1 MSLPSD
7 PSIDAP
13 QRPRIWAFGISR
25 LRDLLFEL
33 AGEYDERA
41 DLRVISRAYDDAVH
55 EVETAGARRPDV
67 IVAGGSNAAYLRT
80 RLSVPVVQINPTGFD
95 VMQSLARARRQGER
109 QVALVMPG
117 ETPQEVRDFIS
128 AYGLDVIFAS
138 YRSAEDADACVQALR
153 ERGVGAIIGP
163 GLIADLAAAAG
174 IDAVFLYSHAS
185 VRRGF
190 ETALD
195 LAQATRAE
203 AKRRQ
208 HIDNLLQHLRDG
220 VVALDPSGRVE
231 AINRRL
237 ADALD
242 IDAARAVGRP
252 LAELVPDLARA
263 LPDTDGDM
271 LTSVRGVSYLVHRGP
286 LVGDGAEDG
295 VVLTFQE
302 SRAVERLDRTLRSKQ
317 LTHQFSARYRLD
329 DLVGESA
336 SIQRVK
342 TLAKR
347 YAKSDATVLVL
358 GESGTGKEMVAQS
371 IHRLSARRE
380 FPFVA
385 INCGAFPE
393 ALLESELFGYEEGAF
408 TGARKGGK
416 AGLIEAAHRG
426 TLFLDE
432 IGEMPLPLQS
442 RLLRV
447 LQEREVVR
455 LGSTEPT
462 RVDIRVV
469 AATHG
474 ALTERIAGGTFRAD
488 LYYRLNILSM
498 ALPPLRERIDD
509 MMSLAVA
516 LFMQAVR
523 REPRLTA
530 RIRNSEV
537 GAQVL
542 AGVEAALCGYTW
554 PGNVRELQN
563 VIERIAVELA
573 DTETGTSNGEVAPLD
588 SEMMR
593 TIAPELFAGGLNTRD
608 ARADAKTLRERS
620 RHVEADQ
627 IRAALAACNG
637 DRDAAC
643 RALGISKT
651 TLWRKLNAVR

>member
-1 MSLPSD
+1 
-7 PSIDAP
+7 
-13 QRPRIWAFGISR
+13 
-25 LRDLLFEL
+25 
-33 AGEYDERA
+33 
-41 DLRVISRAYDDAVH
+41 VH
-55 EVETAGARRPDV
+55 
-67 IVAGGSNAAYLRT
+67 
-80 RLSVPVVQINPTGFD
+80 
-95 VMQSLARARRQGER
+95 
-109 QVALVMPG
+109 ALH
-117 ETPQEVRDFIS
+117 
-128 AYGLDVIFAS
+128 
-138 YRSAEDADACVQALR
+138 
-153 ERGVGAIIGP
+153 ERGVGAIVGP

-174 IDAVFLYSHAS
+174 IDTVFLYSHAS
-185 VRRGF
+185 IRRGF
-190 ETALD
+190 ETAMD
-195 LAQATRAE
+195 LAEATRVE
-203 AKRRQ
+203 AKRRR

-220 VVALDPSGRVE
+220 VVALDANGRVE

-237 ADALD
+237 ADALE
-242 IDAARAVGRP
+242 IDAAHAVGRP
-252 LAELVPDLARA
+252 LAQLVPELERS
-263 LPDTDGDM
+263 LPDADGDV
-271 LTSVRGVSYLVHRGP
+271 LVSIRGVSYLVHRGP
-286 LVGDGAEDG
+286 LVGDSGEDG
-295 VVLTFQE
+295 AVLTFQE

-317 LTHQFSARYRLD
+317 LTHQFAARYRLD

-336 SIQRVK
+336 SMQRVK
-342 TLAKR
+342 TLVRR

-371 IHRLSARRE
+371 IHRLSARRD

-462 RVDIRVV
+462 RVDIRVI

-498 ALPPLRERIDD
+498 ALPPLRERTDD

-516 LFMQAVR
+516 LFMQAAR
-523 REPRLTA
+523 RESRLTA
-530 RIRNSEV
+530 RIRSSEIAANLLEGV
-537 GAQVL
+537 NDVL
-542 AGVEAALCGYTW
+542 GGYAW

-563 VIERIAVELA
+563 VIERIVVELA
-573 DTETGTSNGEVAPLD
+573 DDETLQDDVAPLD
-588 SEMMR
+588 VETMR
-593 TIAPELFAGGLNTRD
+593 TIAPELFAGSANAHGHRTD
-608 ARADAKTLRERS
+608 TKTLRERS
-620 RHVEADQ
+620 RHIEVDQ

-651 TLWRKLNAVR
+651 TLWRKLNSIR

>member
-1 MSLPSD
+1 MNRHPSD
-7 PSIDAP
+7 DLGQASP
-13 QRPRIWAFGISR
+13 RPRIWAFGISR

-33 AGEYDERA
+33 AGDYDERA
-41 DLRVISRAYDDAVH
+41 DLRVIAQAYDDAIR
-55 EVETAGARRPDV
+55 EVEAAGARRPDV
-67 IVAGGSNAAYLRT
+67 IVAGGSNAAYLKT

-95 VMQSLARARRQGER
+95 VMHSLARARRQG
-109 QVALVMPG
+109 QPVALVSPG
-117 ETPQEVRDFIS
+117 ETPQEVRDFVA
-128 AYGLDVIFAS
+128 AYGLDVVFES
-138 YRSAEDADACVQALR
+138 YRSAEEADACVRALH
-153 ERGVGAIIGP
+153 ERGVGAVVGP

-174 IDAVFLYSHAS
+174 LDAVFLYSHAS
-185 VRRGF
+185 VRQGF
-190 ETALD
+190 ETALQ
-195 LAQATRAE
+195 LAEATRAE
-203 AKRRQ
+203 AKRRR

-220 VVALDPSGRVE
+220 VVALDVDGRVE

-237 ADALD
+237 ADALG
-242 IDAARAVGRP
+242 IDAGRAVGQS
-252 LAELVPDLARA
+252 LADLAPELART
-263 LPDTDGDM
+263 LPDADGDVVV
-271 LTSVRGVSYLVHRGP
+271 SIRGVSYLVHRGP
-286 LVGDGAEDG
+286 LAGDSGEDGA
-295 VVLTFQE
+295 VLTFQE

-317 LTHQFSARYRLD
+317 LTHQFAARYRLD
-329 DLVGESA
+329 DLIGESA
-336 SIQRVK
+336 SMQRVK
-342 TLAKR
+342 TLVKR

-371 IHRLSARRE
+371 VHRLSARCE

-462 RVDIRVV
+462 HVDIRVV

-474 ALTERIAGGTFRAD
+474 TLTERIAAGTFRAD

-498 ALPPLRERIDD
+498 ALPPLRERADD
-509 MMSLAVA
+509 IMPLAA
-516 LFMQAVR
+516 SLFMQAVR
-523 REPRLTA
+523 RDPRLTA
-530 RIRNSEV
+530 RIRSV
-537 GAQVL
+537 D
-542 AGVEAALCGYTW
+542 AGREALTGVAAALCAYAW

-563 VIERIAVELA
+563 VIERIVVDMADMHGSTATVE
-573 DTETGTSNGEVAPLD
+573 PLD
-588 SEMMR
+588 MNTMR
-593 TIAPELFAGGLNTRD
+593 TIAPELFRSGFNQRTRGE
-608 ARADAKTLRERS
+608 DAKTLRERS
-620 RHVEADQ
+620 KHIEAEQ
-627 IRAALAACNG
+627 VRAALAACNG

-643 RALGISKT
+643 QVLGISKT
-651 TLWRKLNAVR
+651 TLWRKLNAIR

>member
-1 MSLPSD
+1 MSRSPSD
-7 PSIDAP
+7 YSADVPP
-13 QRPRIWAFGISR
+13 RPRIWAFGISR
-25 LRDLLFEL
+25 LRDLLFEI
-33 AGEYDERA
+33 AGEYDERV

-55 EVETAGARRPDV
+55 EVETAGGRRPDV
-67 IVAGGSNAAYLRT
+67 IIAGGSNAAYLRT

-95 VMQSLARARRQGER
+95 VMQSLARARRQSEG
-109 QVALVMPG
+109 QVALVTPG
-117 ETPQEVRDFIS
+117 ETPKEVRDFVS

-153 ERGVGAIIGP
+153 ERGVGAIVGP
-163 GLIADLAAAAG
+163 GLIADLAEAAG
-174 IDAVFLYSHAS
+174 IDTVFLYSHAS
-185 VRRGF
+185 IRRGF

-195 LAQATRAE
+195 LAEATRVE
-203 AKRRQ
+203 AKRRR

-220 VVALDPSGRVE
+220 VVALDPHGRVE

-263 LPDTDGDM
+263 LPDTDGDV
-271 LTSVRGVSYLVHRGP
+271 LASIRGMSYLVHRGP
-286 LVGDGAEDG
+286 LVGDRGEDG

-317 LTHQFSARYRLD
+317 LTHQFAARYRLD

-336 SIQRVK
+336 SMQRVK

-393 ALLESELFGYEEGAF
+393 ALLESELFGHEEGAF

-462 RVDIRVV
+462 RIDIRVI

-509 MMSLAVA
+509 MMPLAAA

-530 RIRNSEV
+530 RIRSSEV
-537 GAQVL
+537 GAQWL
-542 AGVEAALCGYTW
+542 AGVEEALCGYTW

-573 DTETGTSNGEVAPLD
+573 DTETSSGGVAPLD
-588 SEMMR
+588 RETMR
-593 TIAPELFAGGLNTRD
+593 TIAPELFAGDVNRPSGH
-608 ARADAKTLRERS
+608 ADAKTLRERS